1 MRWGESAVE
10 TNVLWIFEVISVGST
25 RLSVTENGY
34 RGNDQDVLKQ
44 ALESTGGFNQAV
56 VAMKAWLE
64 HKAVVNI
71 VADHA

>member
-1 MRWGESAVE
+1 MGESGVE
-10 TNVLWIFEVISVGST
+10 TDVLWVFEAISVGST

-34 RGNDQDVLKQ
+34 NGNDQDVLPQ

-64 HKAVVNI
+64 HNVIVNI